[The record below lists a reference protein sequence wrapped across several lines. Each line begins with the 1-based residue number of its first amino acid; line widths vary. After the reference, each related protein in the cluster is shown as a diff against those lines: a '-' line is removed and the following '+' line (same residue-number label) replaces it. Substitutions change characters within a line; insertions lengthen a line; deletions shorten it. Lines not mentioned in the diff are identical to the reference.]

1 MTILKRHHNTT
12 AATVSDAAAISDVL
26 TAAFWDD
33 PVFRW
38 AIPDDGAR
46 RAALPPLFEVFA
58 DGFIP
63 LGATW
68 TTRGRTGA
76 ALWAPPGTEANL
88 SGLEPWIATG
98 EWPRML
104 EVMELLESTHPHE
117 PCWYLNLLA
126 VRPSAQGRG
135 IGGALLQ
142 RVLSR
147 ADADGV
153 PAYLEATSPD
163 NRRLYERFGFEAT
176 AELRTSDCPPLW
188 AMWRRPV
195 STSHVPSA
203 SVPSHRASHTS
214 TGAALFVAPAV
225 RY

>member
-1 MTILKRHHNTT
+1 MTILKTHHKTIK
-12 AATVSDAAAISDVL
+12 AKKDDSGAISDVL

-38 AIPDDGAR
+38 AMPDDDAR
-46 RAALPPLFEVFA
+46 RAALPAFFDVFV
-58 DGFIP
+58 DGFAP
-63 LGATW
+63 LGETW
-68 TTRGRTGA
+68 TTRRHTGA
-76 ALWAPPGTEANL
+76 ALWAPPGTEADL

-126 VRPSAQGRG
+126 VRPSAQGQG

-142 RVLSR
+142 RVLDR

-153 PAYLEATSPD
+153 PAYLEATSED
-163 NRRLYERFGFEAT
+163 NRRLYERYGFT
-176 AELRTSDCPPLW
+176 CSAELRTSDCPPLY

-195 STSHVPSA
+195 SASFVPSA
-203 SVPSHRASHTS
+203 SVPSHTS
-214 TGAALFVAPAV
+214 AGPALFSVPAV